1 MQINAPWLIPI
12 ALFFISL
19 LGFKRIKIKEQIKRG
34 EYIYAKSM
42 FNRTSREAQTQ
53 QEKS

>member
-1 MQINAPWLIPI
+1 MQISALWLIPI

-34 EYIYAKSM
+34 EYLY
-42 FNRTSREAQTQ
+42 
-53 QEKS
+53 EKSEFNSASRKAQ